1 MDLFSSPSVVGS
13 QAAFSVH
20 VCVLRVCV
28 RAESSSQG
36 QWCYFPA
43 FLQDVQRRHC
53 SLFIIDHHII
63 DLNVIQVSS
72 TLFIQC
78 LLQSGSSLVPVSC

>member
-43 FLQDVQRRHC
+43 FLQEVQRLHC
-53 SLFIIDHHII
+53 SLFIIDHHVI
-63 DLNVIQVSS
+63 DLNGHSSQFNFIYTVSVA
-72 TLFIQC
+72 IRIV
-78 LLQSGSSLVPVSC
+78 SGPG